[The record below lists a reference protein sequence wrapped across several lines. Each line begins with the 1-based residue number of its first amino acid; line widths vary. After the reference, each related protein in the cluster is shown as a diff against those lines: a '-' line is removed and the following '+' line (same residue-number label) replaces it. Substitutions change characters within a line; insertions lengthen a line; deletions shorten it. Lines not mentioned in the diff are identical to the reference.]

1 MTMAEATLTT
11 TAPRREPI
19 RFSKPSLLGVGTM
32 VWLGS
37 ELMFFSGLFAAY
49 FTIRAHVG
57 APWPPAGTHL
67 DTVQS
72 AIFTTIL
79 VLSSVTMQKA
89 LFEAEHGRPRSAM
102 WWVALTFVMGGSF
115 IANQAVE
122 WATLKFG
129 PQTNAYGSLF
139 YVMSGIHGLHVI
151 VGLVAMLFL
160 LLRLRG
166 IKGGRRHLPGF
177 QALSYYWHF
186 VDVVW
191 VALFA
196 CLFLVH

>member
-1 MTMAEATLTT
+1 MAETT
-11 TAPRREPI
+11 VTAPPRREPI
-19 RFSKPSLLGVGTM
+19 RFSKPSILGLGTI

-49 FTIRAHVG
+49 FTIRAHDG
-57 APWPPAGTHL
+57 SPWPPAGIHL
-67 DTVQS
+67 DTVQ
-72 AIFTTIL
+72 AGIFTAIL
-79 VLSSVTMQKA
+79 LMSSVTMQKA
-89 LFEAEHGRPRSAM
+89 VFEAEHDRPRSAM
-102 WWVALTFVMGGSF
+102 WWIALTFVMGGAF

-139 YVMSGIHGLHVI
+139 YVMSGVHGLNVI
-151 VGLVAMLFL
+151 LGLVGMLFL
-160 LLRLRG
+160 LFRLKG
-166 IKGGRRHLPGF
+166 IKGGSRHLPGL

-186 VDVVW
+186 VDIVW
-191 VALFA
+191 LALFA

>member
-1 MTMAEATLTT
+1 
-11 TAPRREPI
+11 
-19 RFSKPSLLGVGTM
+19 M

-37 ELMFFSGLFAAY
+37 EVMFFSGLFAAY
-49 FTIRAHVG
+49 FTIRAHDG
-57 APWPPAGTHL
+57 TPWPPAGIHL

-72 AIFTTIL
+72 AIFSTIL

-89 LFEAEHGRPRSAM
+89 VFEAEHNRPRSAM
-102 WWVALTFVMGGSF
+102 WWVVITFIMGSAF
-115 IANQAVE
+115 IVNQAVE

-139 YVMSGIHGLHVI
+139 YVMSGVHGLHVI
-151 VGLVAMLFL
+151 LGLVGMLFL
-160 LLRLRG
+160 LIRLKG
-166 IKGGRRHLPGF
+166 VKGGTRHLPGF

-186 VDVVW
+186 VDIVW
-191 VALFA
+191 VALFS

>member
-1 MTMAEATLTT
+1 MAEAIVTRGV
-11 TAPRREPI
+11 RREPI
-19 RFSKPSLLGVGTM
+19 RFSKPSILGVGTM

-49 FTIRAHVG
+49 FTIRAHDG
-57 APWPPAGTHL
+57 SPWPPAGIKL
-67 DTVQS
+67 DTLQS
-72 AIFTTIL
+72 GIFSTVL
-79 VLSSVTMQKA
+79 VLSSLAMQKA
-89 LFEAEHGRPRSAM
+89 VFEAEHDRPRSAM
-102 WWVALTFVMGGSF
+102 RWIAVTLAMGGAF
-115 IANQAVE
+115 IANQAFE

-139 YVMSGIHGLHVI
+139 YVMSGVHGLHVI
-151 VGLVAMLFL
+151 VGLAAMLL
-160 LLRLRG
+160 MLVRLKGIRG
-166 IKGGRRHLPGF
+166 GSRHLPGL

-186 VDVVW
+186 VDIVW

>member
-1 MTMAEATLTT
+1 MAETVVST
-11 TAPRREPI
+11 PRRETI
-19 RFSKPSLLGVGTM
+19 RFSKPSILGVGTM

-49 FTIRAHVG
+49 FTIRAHDG
-57 APWPPAGTHL
+57 TPWPPKGTHL
-67 DTVQS
+67 DVLQ
-72 AIFTTIL
+72 AGIFTFIL
-79 VLSSVTMQKA
+79 LMSSVTMQKA
-89 LFEAEHGRPRSAM
+89 VFEAEHHRPRAAM
-102 WWVALTFVMGGSF
+102 WWVGLTFVMGGSF
-115 IANQAVE
+115 ITNQAFE

-151 VGLVAMLFL
+151 LGLAGMLVL
-160 LLRLRG
+160 LMRLRG
-166 IKGGRRHLPGF
+166 VKGGTRHLPGF

-191 VALFA
+191 VALYA